1 MTVHHLYWPKRD
13 YRSDL
18 ERRFRALPW
27 HKVEMP
33 VEAHELLHRLAAPP
47 RKPSLEE
54 MLAVVETYELQER
67 QRRAQR
73 LLVLRGMRS
82 RRRSA

>member
-1 MTVHHLYWPKRD
+1 MTEHHLYWPKRE

-18 ERRFRALPW
+18 ERRFRTLPW
-27 HKVEMP
+27 NKVEMP
-33 VEAHELLHRLAAPP
+33 ATAHELLHRLTAPP
-47 RKPSLEE
+47 RKPSVEE
-54 MLAVVETYELQER
+54 MLTVVESYELQER

-73 LLVLRGMRS
+73 LLVLRGARS